1 VNRLLCTY
9 PGPSRRF
16 VLLASLLALC
26 SCAQIPDQGTSPR
39 MVETGDWTQGLPHR
53 KGAWPD
59 EHWWVRYGDPQLDQL
74 IREGLNHSPTLAAAG
89 ARLAKASA
97 DIDLTD
103 SATQPQLSLNAD
115 AETAKQ
121 SYNLLMPRS
130 SLPKGTHGYARTTLD
145 FSWELDFW
153 GKNRAAL
160 AAATSQRTAAAAEA
174 AEARLILT
182 TSIASA
188 YADLARLYAA
198 EDNALRAVEI
208 RRHSAQLRQQ
218 RFDNG
223 LESRSG
229 VSIEQSRYQS
239 AQVQLL
245 ATRQQLALTRN
256 RLAALLGKGPERGL
270 SIARPQVS
278 LSQALDLPQTLRLE
292 LLGRRPDIVAAR
304 MRAEAAQ
311 KRIEE
316 SKAAFYPDVN
326 LSAFIGL
333 QSLGLSNLTKTGSEI
348 GSVGP
353 AISLPIFSGGRLSA
367 QLKGAQADYAEA
379 VANYNQT
386 VNQALQSVADAAIS
400 KRELKQQLVHGL
412 EAEHAA
418 REAWLV
424 AQNRY
429 HGGLANMLEVLNAE
443 DTLLASQN
451 ALTDLEAQA
460 FIQDV
465 ALTRAL
471 GGGFRAQ

>member
-1 VNRLLCTY
+1 
-9 PGPSRRF
+9 
-16 VLLASLLALC
+16 
-26 SCAQIPDQGTSPR
+26 
-39 MVETGDWTQGLPHR
+39 
-53 KGAWPD
+53 
-59 EHWWVRYGDPQLDQL
+59 
-74 IREGLNHSPTLAAAG
+74 
-89 ARLAKASA
+89 
-97 DIDLTD
+97 
-103 SATQPQLSLNAD
+103 
-115 AETAKQ
+115 
-121 SYNLLMPRS
+121 
-130 SLPKGTHGYARTTLD
+130 
-145 FSWELDFW
+145 
-153 GKNRAAL
+153 
-160 AAATSQRTAAAAEA
+160 
-174 AEARLILT
+174 
-182 TSIASA
+182 
-188 YADLARLYAA
+188 
-198 EDNALRAVEI
+198 
-208 RRHSAQLRQQ
+208 
-218 RFDNG
+218 
-223 LESRSG
+223 
-229 VSIEQSRYQS
+229 
-239 AQVQLL
+239 
-245 ATRQQLALTRN
+245 
-256 RLAALLGKGPERGL
+256 
-270 SIARPQVS
+270 
-278 LSQALDLPQTLRLE
+278 
-292 LLGRRPDIVAAR
+292 